1 MADYIVSDTSLTA
14 VADAIRE
21 KTGKSGQMAF
31 PNGFVS
37 EVEGIEKGA
46 TANEV
51 FYRTAFDG
59 EDIVLDDT
67 GDLVKRDLD
76 YAFAKM
82 PVKSV
87 LLNLATQPTRAWYTF
102 SGCTKLQSLS
112 IPYLTALGNQE
123 HFAEGCSAL
132 TNFHAPL
139 LEAAGATMLNNCDA
153 LETLVFP
160 SMKSVYT
167 SAFAASSKL
176 RAVDFGGE
184 MSGGL
189 FRNSI
194 FNGDGVLTTLV
205 IRKTDGPCAI
215 TNVNVFSGTTFRT
228 GDTGGTIYIHKVLYD
243 ELGTGSTNDYKAAT
257 NWSTVDAYGT
267 ITWAQI
273 EGSEYE
279 NYYVDGT
286 PIVEPTYYDMSTVT
300 WSASGND
307 ARSSGI
313 PTGDNG
319 ILLKIS
325 NSVQIYN
332 ADTNTRITGPGVYV
346 TQMVI
351 IPSMAANISIAA
363 IGHKNDIETWLA
375 DTTISVR
382 IL

>member
-1 MADYIVSDTSLTA
+1 
-14 VADAIRE
+14 
-21 KTGKSGQMAF
+21 MAF

-37 EVEGIEKGA
+37 EVEGIEIGA

-67 GDLVKRDLD
+67 EDLVRRNLD
-76 YAFAKM
+76 YAFARM

-87 LLNLATQPTRAWYTF
+87 VLNLTTAPTRMWYTF
-102 SGCTKLQSLS
+102 SGCQKLQSLT
-112 IPYLTALGNQE
+112 IPYLTTLGNSE
-123 HFAEGCSAL
+123 HMVEGCPAL

-160 SMKSVYT
+160 SMRSVYT

-184 MSGGL
+184 MDNGL

-205 IRKTDGPCAI
+205 IRKTDGPCAL
-215 TNVNVFSGTTFRT
+215 TNVNAFTGTPFRSG
-228 GDTGGTIYIHKVLYD
+228 GTGGTLYVPSALIS
-243 ELGTGSTNDYKAAT
+243 EYEAAT
-257 NWSTVDAYGT
+257 NWSTVLSYTNNSIA
-267 ITWAQI
+267 AI

-300 WSASGND
+300 WSKDGSNNAK
-307 ARSSGI
+307 SSPI
-313 PTGDNG
+313 PTGTNG
-319 ILLKIS
+319 IKFANGKNTQL
-325 NSVQIYN
+325 YN
-332 ADTNTRITGPGVYV
+332 ADTDKRIGDEYLSSAF
-346 TQMVI
+346 I
-351 IPSMAANISIAA
+351 LPSTASA
-363 IGHKNDIETWLA
+363 IQIWIYNHWSDL
-375 DTTISVR
+375 DTFLEENMPTIR
-382 IL
+382 YL

>member
-1 MADYIVSDTSLTA
+1 M
-14 VADAIRE
+14 
-21 KTGKSGQMAF
+21 
-31 PNGFVS
+31 S
-37 EVEGIEKGA
+37 EVEGIEIGA

-67 GDLVKRDLD
+67 EDLVRRNLD
-76 YAFAKM
+76 YAFANM

-87 LLNLATQPTRAWYTF
+87 VLNLTTVPTRMWYTF
-102 SGCTKLQSLS
+102 SGCQKLQSLTM
-112 IPYLTALGNQE
+112 PYLTTLGNSE
-123 HFAEGCSAL
+123 HMVEGCPAL

-184 MSGGL
+184 MDNGL

-205 IRKTDGPCAI
+205 IRKTDGPCAL
-215 TNVNVFSGTTFRT
+215 TNVNAFTGTPFRSG
-228 GDTGGTIYIHKVLYD
+228 GTGGTLYVPSALIS
-243 ELGTGSTNDYKAAT
+243 EYEAAT
-257 NWSTVDAYGT
+257 NWSTVLSYTNNSIA
-267 ITWAQI
+267 AI

-286 PIVEPTYYDMSTVT
+286 PIVEPIYYDMSTVT
-300 WSASGND
+300 WSVVGND
-307 ARSSGI
+307 ARSSAI
-313 PTGDNG
+313 PTGNNG
-319 ILLKIS
+319 ILFKIS

-332 ADTNTRITGPGVYV
+332 ADTNTRITGAGVYV
-346 TQMVI
+346 TSMVI
-351 IPSMAANISIAA
+351 TPSMAANISIAA
-363 IGHKNDIETWLA
+363 IGHKNDIETWVA